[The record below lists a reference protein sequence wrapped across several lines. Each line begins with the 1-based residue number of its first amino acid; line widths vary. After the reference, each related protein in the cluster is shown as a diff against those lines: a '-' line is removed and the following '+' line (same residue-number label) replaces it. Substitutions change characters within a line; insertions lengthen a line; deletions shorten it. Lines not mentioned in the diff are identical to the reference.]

1 MSDKAKSRD
10 IVTPLELVIGQEPA
24 PQSWQ
29 ATELRSQLMVYHV
42 FAAATV
48 KV

>member
-1 MSDKAKSRD
+1 M
-10 IVTPLELVIGQEPA
+10 VTPLELVIGQEPV

-29 ATELRSQLMVYHV
+29 AILLKSQVIVTQV
-42 FAAATV
+42 FALPTV